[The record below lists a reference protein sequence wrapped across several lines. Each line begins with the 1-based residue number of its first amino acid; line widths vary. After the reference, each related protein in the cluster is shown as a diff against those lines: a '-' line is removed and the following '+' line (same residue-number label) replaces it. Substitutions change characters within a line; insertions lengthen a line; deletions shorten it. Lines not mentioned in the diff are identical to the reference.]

1 ICDGSPLDFVLS
13 SNLPNTTYSWSATI
27 SNITSTFV
35 TSGDE
40 TNINQIA
47 TLTDSENVGT
57 ITIIIIPRANG
68 CDGIPSNP
76 ITITVNPNPEIRS
89 VTVADNSVCSSTN
102 STNNVHVDIVGNI
115 SGITYT
121 WTAITNGV
129 TVLGGV
135 TSGTITS
142 TSTATAIDLQVI
154 TSNPLVAGTIYFV
167 VSSVRNG
174 CPGNTLQSE
183 LITVNPN
190 PGLPVLSPIKTI
202 CSGENTDLIVNVSP
216 LIAGTELTWDVL
228 TFDNVSGAL
237 SGTGVAPITIND
249 VLTTIDATDG
259 YVIYRVWS
267 SLGDCQGGYTDYRVN
282 VNPSPIPV
290 LKDGNICIT
299 PDGQVFQTYTLNT
312 GLNDVDYD
320 FEWFDSN
327 GDTILGATSST
338 LVVDAVGTYSVIAT
352 NTLTTCSSDPMLST
366 ATATVSSTTP
376 ATAISVVQTDYFS
389 DIATLT
395 VDITGGTGTLM
406 YSLDEGTLQSSNV
419 FTGVSAGPHTITVID
434 TQGCTYFSY
443 DVFVIGYPEY
453 FTPNGDG
460 INDTWFVAGLQD
472 TDVINIFDRYGKL
485 IKLLRGQE
493 GWDGTYNQEQLP
505 STDYWF
511 TIDYIENGVAKQ
523 FKAHFAMKR

>member
-1 ICDGSPLDFVLS
+1 AQLPTPVTPTITSVAASCSAAGSSTISNYSASNTYTFTPAGPTVGASGLISGMVLGTSYTVTSGNGFCTSVSSPSFVNQDISTPSITNIAFSSNICDGSPLDFVLS

-376 ATAISVVQTDYFS
+376 ATAISVVQT
-389 DIATLT
+389 
-395 VDITGGTGTLM
+395 
-406 YSLDEGTLQSSNV
+406 
-419 FTGVSAGPHTITVID
+419 
-434 TQGCTYFSY
+434 
-443 DVFVIGYPEY
+443 
-453 FTPNGDG
+453 
-460 INDTWFVAGLQD
+460 
-472 TDVINIFDRYGKL
+472 
-485 IKLLRGQE
+485 
-493 GWDGTYNQEQLP
+493 
-505 STDYWF
+505 
-511 TIDYIENGVAKQ
+511 
-523 FKAHFAMKR
+523 